1 MSRYMLKQKP
11 NNFFM
16 QRFVVGVTLFLLSF
30 CAQSAEDPW
39 LHLEKAAQAA
49 RKLSYKGIF
58 LYQNNQDIRSI
69 EITHLNNG
77 AEEFARIVT
86 LDGKPREA
94 LSRGN
99 NMVVFNP
106 SKENVMIQTRQ
117 NQNLFPAILP
127 PDIESVKAIYTLRF
141 VDQERVG
148 GREAQIV
155 YLEPR
160 DEYRYLYKLWL
171 DKEYGLILK
180 MSIHDQQQKVIE
192 QASFNQIA
200 LFSGQDLNWFKPNVD
215 THKKYIMDDAPNN
228 KVSHE
233 KYCTI
238 ANLPTGYREIS
249 HVTRTMGNQPYPVHH
264 WIFSDGL
271 SFVSLFVN
279 QIPKGH
285 KSRVG
290 VTQVGSS
297 HIFAR
302 VMNGNQIM
310 VVGEVPQATI
320 QKISN
325 SIQDIKVH

>member
-1 MSRYMLKQKP
+1 MLKQKP

-16 QRFVVGVTLFLLSF
+16 QRFVVGVTLVLLSF
-30 CAQSAEDPW
+30 YAQSVEDPW

-58 LYQNNQDIRSI
+58 LYQNHQDVRSI

-117 NQNLFPAILP
+117 NQSHFPAILP

-180 MSIHDQQQKVIE
+180 MSIHDHQQKVIE

-215 THKKYIMDDAPNN
+215 THKKYIMDNASDN

-238 ANLPTGYREIS
+238 ANLPTGYREVS
-249 HVTRTMGNQPYPVHH
+249 HVTRTMGNQPYPVHQ

-290 VTQVGSS
+290 ETQVGSS

>member
-1 MSRYMLKQKP
+1 
-11 NNFFM
+11 
-16 QRFVVGVTLFLLSF
+16 
-30 CAQSAEDPW
+30 
-39 LHLEKAAQAA
+39 
-49 RKLSYKGIF
+49 
-58 LYQNNQDIRSI
+58 
-69 EITHLNNG
+69 
-77 AEEFARIVT
+77 
-86 LDGKPREA
+86 
-94 LSRGN
+94 
-99 NMVVFNP
+99 
-106 SKENVMIQTRQ
+106 
-117 NQNLFPAILP
+117 
-127 PDIESVKAIYTLRF
+127 
-141 VDQERVG
+141 
-148 GREAQIV
+148 
-155 YLEPR
+155 
-160 DEYRYLYKLWL
+160 
-171 DKEYGLILK
+171 
-180 MSIHDQQQKVIE
+180 MSIHDHQQKVIE

-215 THKKYIMDDAPNN
+215 THKKYIMDNASDN

-238 ANLPTGYREIS
+238 ANLPTGYREVS
-249 HVTRTMGNQPYPVHH
+249 HVTRTMGNQPYPVHQ

-290 VTQVGSS
+290 ETQVGSS